1 MANIV
6 IKAAAA
12 VALAIAGWVIAT
24 AVATISVVGASRAPA
39 AFAVVAAVRDIA
51 ATGATAEM
59 LGIAL
64 GLLTSKV
71 VIIEEEE
78 EAIGIAAVK
87 AFIAAEAEAIIAAE
101 EVSITIISAQVSSTD
116 LATWLAKF
124 VASV

>member
-1 MANIV
+1 
-6 IKAAAA
+6 
-12 VALAIAGWVIAT
+12 
-24 AVATISVVGASRAPA
+24 
-39 AFAVVAAVRDIA
+39 
-51 ATGATAEM
+51 M

-64 GLLTSKV
+64 GLLTSKIIIV
-71 VIIEEEE
+71 VEE

-87 AFIAAEAEAIIAAE
+87 AFIAVEVEAAAE